1 MATTNKEREMRVGVD
16 RIVGFAKQFDE
27 AHLNLACHAAFP
39 LVLTPDLLYQIW
51 AHFVPEAP
59 WTAVA
64 RVLLSRLCR
73 QVGYEMYEMD
83 IAVRNLLLK
92 ELKEQFGQERLDD
105 LAEFLLE
112 YVAQRLSGDDP
123 DTQDLREA
131 QEWTALAY
139 TKPDEAARELVKA
152 LSSSVK
158 QKDMVEVCRIASLVE
173 TFAEPL
179 KESGFEPLVIYAGG
193 MADFA
198 RSNLEGE
205 EIEGN
210 NQITAVK
217 VSLPI
222 PEQIQAIQAEHSFG
236 NLVESLEQVKSR
248 QEGRKLPCAV
258 ILTAIRVEYKAVRAH
273 LTDPQEEEN
282 PEGKVYQRGIFSAY
296 GRSWE
301 VGIVRIGPGGV
312 NAAVETKRALDYFK
326 PSVLLF
332 VGVAG
337 GIKDVNLGD
346 VVVATKVYGYESGKV
361 EETFLARPNVSRVS
375 FRLEQRAMAEADK
388 DDWLQRIKGPI
399 PTPEPKVEVGAIA
412 AGEKV
417 LASTNSDVFRL
428 LRSHYNDALA
438 VEMEGHGFLEAV
450 RANKEIDA
458 LIIRGIS
465 DLIDGKSDADA
476 TGSQETAA
484 RHASAFAFEVLAKLG
499 GDAEVT
505 VEPGPITKELE
516 HIPETNSNRSFIVD
530 RLEHEDLSSGRR
542 VYSFDVYNQGYAD
555 GVVEVR
561 NARNELIEFRGIEG
575 IRIPTGIF
583 NFGIQSIERLWRLAT
598 EGYDFLDPRNSLG
611 NSQKTEIRD
620 LVVPSGGRL
629 KITKKGDKALI
640 YNQATFLMRLFF
652 DSEFFLGDSPLVKAR
667 LLSALCEKLQQEH
680 IGSLVKDDALMT
692 QSDALQALING
703 SWINKENLDKLTR
716 IGLQALAEQGLKG
729 IAGIVI
735 NEQVL
740 GRSLGF
746 WVTAAEGFVKG
757 TNVFL
762 QWLDLDRSQRAEE
775 ENVTLFIN

>member
-1 MATTNKEREMRVGVD
+1 MEASRGDVMATTNEEREMRVAVD

-51 AHFVPEAP
+51 AHFVPEAA
-59 WTAVA
+59 WTAVV

-92 ELKEQFGQERLDD
+92 ELKEQFGRERFDK
-105 LAEFLLE
+105 LAEFLMD
-112 YVAQRLSGDDP
+112 YVKQRLTANDP
-123 DTQDLREA
+123 DTRDLAQA

-139 TKPDEAARELVKA
+139 TKPDEAARELAKA
-152 LSSSVK
+152 IDKSVK
-158 QKDMVEVCRIASLVE
+158 QKDMAEVLRLASLVE

-179 KESGFEPLVIYAGG
+179 VKAGFEGLVVYSRWRRS
-193 MADFA
+193 FA
-198 RSNLEGE
+198 
-205 EIEGN
+205 
-210 NQITAVK
+210 
-217 VSLPI
+217 
-222 PEQIQAIQAEHSFG
+222 HS
-236 NLVESLEQVKSR
+236 
-248 QEGRKLPCAV
+248 
-258 ILTAIRVEYKAVRAH
+258 
-273 LTDPQEEEN
+273 D
-282 PEGKVYQRGIFSAY
+282 
-296 GRSWE
+296 
-301 VGIVRIGPGGV
+301 
-312 NAAVETKRALDYFK
+312 
-326 PSVLLF
+326 
-332 VGVAG
+332 
-337 GIKDVNLGD
+337 
-346 VVVATKVYGYESGKV
+346 
-361 EETFLARPNVSRVS
+361 PNVAV
-375 FRLEQRAMAEADK
+375 
-388 DDWLQRIKGPI
+388 
-399 PTPEPKVEVGAIA
+399 A
-412 AGEKV
+412 A
-417 LASTNSDVFRL
+417 A
-428 LRSHYNDALA
+428 AA
-438 VEMEGHGFLEAV
+438 
-450 RANKEIDA
+450 
-458 LIIRGIS
+458 IIRPSGN
-465 DLIDGKSDADA
+465 
-476 TGSQETAA
+476 TQ
-484 RHASAFAFEVLAKLG
+484 
-499 GDAEVT
+499 
-505 VEPGPITKELE
+505 PI
-516 HIPETNSNRSFIVD
+516 NSNRSFIVD
-530 RLEHEDLSSGRR
+530 RLNYETLSSGRR
-542 VYSFDVYNQGYAD
+542 VYSFDVFNQGYAD

-640 YNQATFLMRLFF
+640 YNQATFLMKLFF

-680 IGSLVKDDALMT
+680 IGSLVKDGALMT
-692 QSDALQALING
+692 QGDALQSLING
-703 SWINKENLDKLTR
+703 SWINKENLEKLTK
-716 IGLQALAEQGLKG
+716 IGLQAFAEQGLKG

-746 WVTAAEGFVKG
+746 WVTGAEGFVKG